1 MRKHIL
7 LIILLMA
14 KHSLSKNEEEEK
26 RIMQEYYDEFT
37 GSLTE
42 EEYQELAEKQ
52 MFEDRVN
59 EYW

>member
-1 MRKHIL
+1 
-7 LIILLMA
+7 MA
-14 KHSLSKNEEEEK
+14 KHSLSKNEEEEEK

>member
-1 MRKHIL
+1 
-7 LIILLMA
+7 
-14 KHSLSKNEEEEK
+14 
-26 RIMQEYYDEFT
+26 MQEYYDEFT

-59 EYW
+59 EYWQLNRQLAREGVIKNLEHIPEADI